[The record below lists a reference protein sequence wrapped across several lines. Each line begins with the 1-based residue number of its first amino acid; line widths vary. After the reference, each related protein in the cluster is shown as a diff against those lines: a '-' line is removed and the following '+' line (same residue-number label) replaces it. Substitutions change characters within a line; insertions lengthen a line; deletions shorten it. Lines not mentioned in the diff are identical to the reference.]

1 MVVFNSWLWVVLKH
15 VSLSFCQS
23 NCIESWLKSTSKSE
37 IKFVRDYVAWRLPN
51 SYRLHRYS
59 AINEGTKAGEG
70 FANIKPTKVDGLFSK
85 CARSAC
91 VYTETNKAERTW
103 MDINEY
109 WLEVFHKE
117 LFIDAKGACLCIKK
131 TWYSRIFLIIIGV
144 VEKMFAHFVLNRNI
158 RLKREL
164 LNTKSASRMVLDQ
177 NILFLDN

>member
-1 MVVFNSWLWVVLKH
+1 M
-15 VSLSFCQS
+15 
-23 NCIESWLKSTSKSE
+23 
-37 IKFVRDYVAWRLPN
+37 WRLPN

-85 CARSAC
+85 CARS
-91 VYTETNKAERTW
+91 R
-103 MDINEY
+103 NEQSWEDMNGY
-109 WLEVFHKE
+109 QWILTGSLSQRIIHRC
-117 LFIDAKGACLCIKK
+117 IDAKGACLCIKK

>member
-1 MVVFNSWLWVVLKH
+1 MVVFNSWLCVVPKH

-103 MDINEY
+103 MDINGY

-117 LFIDAKGACLCIKK
+117 LFIDAKGAYLCIKK

>member
-1 MVVFNSWLWVVLKH
+1 M
-15 VSLSFCQS
+15 
-23 NCIESWLKSTSKSE
+23 
-37 IKFVRDYVAWRLPN
+37 AWRLPN

-103 MDINEY
+103 MDINGY
-109 WLEVFHKE
+109 WILTGSLSQRIIHRC
-117 LFIDAKGACLCIKK
+117 IDAKGACLCIKK

-144 VEKMFAHFVLNRNI
+144 VEKMFAHFVLNRYI